1 MKNLFGLI
9 RGRLN
14 GMSTQKIRTHHE
26 NLTRENE
33 KLVRQLQQR
42 DQQQHV
48 PSSGKRVYRVE
59 EEQTIPEVKYF
70 K

>member
-42 DQQQHV
+42 DQQYQ
-48 PSSGKRVYRVE
+48 K
-59 EEQTIPEVKYF
+59 
-70 K
+70 